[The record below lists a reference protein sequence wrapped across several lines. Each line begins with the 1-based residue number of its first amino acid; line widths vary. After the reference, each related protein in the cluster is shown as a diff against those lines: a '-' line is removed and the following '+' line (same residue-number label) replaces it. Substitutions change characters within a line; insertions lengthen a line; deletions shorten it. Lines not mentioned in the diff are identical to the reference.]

1 MAEINTSEG
10 WAGTNPRS
18 GSVHDGYLKR
28 LPSPLLSICIVSI
41 FSLTLGITWT
51 ENR

>member
-18 GSVHDGYLKR
+18 GSVHDGYLCPTKN
-28 LPSPLLSICIVSI
+28 LY
-41 FSLTLGITWT
+41 FSG
-51 ENR
+51 